1 MAAFDPKYRGAVAQS
16 AYLGSVHYYA
26 ALMQAQSVAIDG
38 SMTGIPALWAHNH
51 CRLSGANGIQ
61 QLVIPVD
68 RANYNSRTPMRDI
81 VVSNHGDWRHLHWGA
96 MFSAYGKSPFFEY
109 VADDLERIIKG
120 DQKYLLDLNNELH
133 QMVIDFLDLP
143 IAVAPEDC
151 VADADLDL
159 RRAVGERRP
168 DRLDLAD
175 TEYYQLW
182 ASRHGFM
189 PNLSILDLLCNTGRE
204 AVFTLLDM
212 AKHT

>member
-1 MAAFDPKYRGAVAQS
+1 
-16 AYLGSVHYYA
+16 
-26 ALMQAQSVAIDG
+26 
-38 SMTGIPALWAHNH
+38 
-51 CRLSGANGIQ
+51 
-61 QLVIPVD
+61 
-68 RANYNSRTPMRDI
+68 MRDI

-143 IAVAPEDC
+143 IALASEDC

-168 DRLDLAD
+168 DRLDIVD
-175 TEYYQLW
+175 RPYYQLW

-212 AKHT
+212 AKHW

>member
-1 MAAFDPKYRGAVAQS
+1 MAAFDPKYRCAVAQS
-16 AYLGSVHYYA
+16 AYLGSVRYYA
-26 ALMQAQSVAIDG
+26 AMMQAQSVAIDG

-120 DQKYLLDLNNELH
+120 
-133 QMVIDFLDLP
+133 
-143 IAVAPEDC
+143 
-151 VADADLDL
+151 
-159 RRAVGERRP
+159 
-168 DRLDLAD
+168 
-175 TEYYQLW
+175 T
-182 ASRHGFM
+182 
-189 PNLSILDLLCNTGRE
+189 
-204 AVFTLLDM
+204 
-212 AKHT
+212 

>member
-1 MAAFDPKYRGAVAQS
+1 MP
-16 AYLGSVHYYA
+16 
-26 ALMQAQSVAIDG
+26 
-38 SMTGIPALWAHNH
+38 P
-51 CRLSGANGIQ
+51 LSQ
-61 QLVIPVD
+61 
-68 RANYNSRTPMRDI
+68 TTMRR
-81 VVSNHGDWRHLHWGA
+81 ST
-96 MFSAYGKSPFFEY
+96 SS
-109 VADDLERIIKG
+109 
-120 DQKYLLDLNNELH
+120 
-133 QMVIDFLDLP
+133 
-143 IAVAPEDC
+143 
-151 VADADLDL
+151 DL